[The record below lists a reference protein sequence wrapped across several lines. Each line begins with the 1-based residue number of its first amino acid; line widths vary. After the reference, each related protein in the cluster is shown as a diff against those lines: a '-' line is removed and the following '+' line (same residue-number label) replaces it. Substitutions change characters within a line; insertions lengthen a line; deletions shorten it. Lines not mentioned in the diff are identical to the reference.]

1 MDTMRERF
9 ASVTS
14 QLLAED
20 PRLALVLADIGA
32 AGFTEAEE
40 RHPDRVVNVGIREQ
54 LLIGVGGGM
63 ALTGLRPI
71 MHTLPASSWSAP
83 SSRSSWTSA
92 TRAWAGCW

>member
-14 QLLAED
+14 RLLEED
-20 PRLALVLADIGA
+20 PRLAVVLADIGT
-32 AGFTEAEE
+32 AGFAEAAQ

-54 LLIGVGGGM
+54 LLIGVGGGL

-71 MHTLPASSWSAP
+71 LHTFASFLVERP
-83 SSRSSWTSA
+83 SSR
-92 TRAWAGCW
+92 